1 MKEKRF
7 HRLRHII
14 KHSEGN
20 ADLFCMEKKREDE
33 THSDLCKRILRNV
46 NYVKK
51 NGKLRLI

>member
-7 HRLRHII
+7 QRLRHII
-14 KHSEGN
+14 KHPEAN
-20 ADLFCMEKKREDE
+20 TDLFCMEKKREDE

-46 NYVKK
+46 NYMKK